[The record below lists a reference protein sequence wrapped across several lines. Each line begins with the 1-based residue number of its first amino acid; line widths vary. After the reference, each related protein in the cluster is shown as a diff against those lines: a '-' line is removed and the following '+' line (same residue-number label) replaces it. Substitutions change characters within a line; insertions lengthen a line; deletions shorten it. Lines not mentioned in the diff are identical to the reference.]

1 MSFLEKLPFFLLI
14 SLALIGMQQKMIAQN
29 QPKIEPRTDRILQ
42 EATNDSK
49 SAKAFNFQ
57 TNITI
62 VSSKT
67 INEIPK
73 PSLNSSCLNFTPITN
88 TIKPNQSLLQRP
100 DIENRVVPTSACAAD
115 LLGTGNTFN
124 SQLPP
129 EEIETPKPE
138 ETMPTETLP
147 NNNEEAQLVES
158 KDWHIDIQPYATIPV
173 TTYGSVTIGK
183 RSVDYHI
190 SLGEVV
196 DVLRVVASGRIEA
209 WKGNFGLIFDGYYVS
224 LHGGGIKQV
233 ERPLANARLESNLTF
248 DQGIY
253 DFALSYH
260 IGDRPIPYQ
269 PTQPSKA
276 AFPRIWFTPILGTRL
291 NDISSTI
298 KTTLTFDRLEQTFE
312 GSGSRAEKT
321 WFEPMVGGA
330 LGLQISEPIT
340 FWVRGDAS
348 GFGLAG
354 ETDLSWNAIFGV
366 DWWVKP
372 NISLNLAYRFY
383 QIKYGNG
390 SGDNAFEFEQ
400 NFNGP
405 YLAVTFRI

>member
-1 MSFLEKLPFFLLI
+1 MPKLLQKNYLTPVLQGLL
-14 SLALIGMQQKMIAQN
+14 LG
-29 QPKIEPRTDRILQ
+29 
-42 EATNDSK
+42 
-49 SAKAFNFQ
+49 SACFVSANVNANPTPTLSVVNSSEEGAKERPVWE
-57 TNITI
+57 I

-67 INEIPK
+67 INEIPE
-73 PSLNSSCLNFTPITN
+73 PSLNSSCPDFTPITN
-88 TIKPNQSLLQRP
+88 TIKPNESSLQRP
-100 DIENRVVPTSACAAD
+100 DSENRVVPNSACAVD
-115 LLGTGNTFN
+115 LVDESGNTLN
-124 SQLPP
+124 SQLTP
-129 EEIETPKPE
+129 EEMETPKPE
-138 ETMPTETLP
+138 ETIPTETSPETPL
-147 NNNEEAQLVES
+147 NNNEETQVVES

-173 TTYGSVTIGK
+173 TTYGSVTVGR
-183 RSVDYHI
+183 RSVDYHL

-196 DVLRVVASGRIEA
+196 NVLRVAASGRIEA

-224 LHGGGIKQV
+224 LHGGGIEQV
-233 ERPLANARLESNLTF
+233 ERPIVNARLESNLTF

-260 IGDRPIPYQ
+260 IGARPIPYQ

-291 NDISSTI
+291 NDLSSTI
-298 KTTLTFDRLEQTFE
+298 ETTLTFDCCLEQTFE
-312 GSGSRAEKT
+312 GPGSSAGRT
-321 WFEPMVGGA
+321 WFEPMVGGEI
-330 LGLQISEPIT
+330 GLQISEPIT

-383 QIKYGNG
+383 EIKYGNG
-390 SGDNAFEFEQ
+390 TGDHAFEFEQ

>member
-1 MSFLEKLPFFLLI
+1 MIFLEKPFLFLLI
-14 SLALIGMQQKMIAQN
+14 SLALIGMPQKTIAQN
-29 QPKIEPRTDRILQ
+29 QPAINPRSERILQ
-42 EATNDSK
+42 EATNDLK
-49 SAKAFNFQ
+49 SAKAFIQ
-57 TNITI
+57 TDITI
-62 VSSKT
+62 ASSKT
-67 INEIPK
+67 INEILK
-73 PSLNSSCLNFTPITN
+73 PSIASSCPDFTPITN
-88 TIKPNQSLLQRP
+88 TIEPNESRKES
-100 DIENRVVPTSACAAD
+100 ENPVVPNSACASD
-115 LLGTGNTFN
+115 LVSGSGNTFN
-124 SQLPP
+124 SQLTP
-129 EEIETPKPE
+129 EEMETPKPE
-138 ETMPTETLP
+138 ETIPTETSPETPP
-147 NNNEEAQLVES
+147 NNGEETQAVET

-173 TTYGSVTIGK
+173 TTYGSVTVGK
-183 RSVDYHI
+183 RSVDYHL

-233 ERPLANARLESNLTF
+233 ERPIVNARLESNLTF

-269 PTQPSKA
+269 PTKPSSA

-298 KTTLTFDRLEQTFE
+298 ETTLTFDRLEQTVE
-312 GSGSRAEKT
+312 GSGSDGRT

-330 LGLQISEPIT
+330 IGIQVSEPIT
-340 FWVRGDAS
+340 LWVRGDAS

-390 SGDNAFEFEQ
+390 SGDNAFKFEQ

>member
-1 MSFLEKLPFFLLI
+1 MTSN
-14 SLALIGMQQKMIAQN
+14 A
-29 QPKIEPRTDRILQ
+29 
-42 EATNDSK
+42 EANPTPAFPVVNDSEEGANAY
-49 SAKAFNFQ
+49 SNLETA
-57 TNITI
+57 
-62 VSSKT
+62 SLKT
-67 INEIPK
+67 IDEIYK
-73 PSLNSSCLNFTPITN
+73 PLLNSSCPNFTPITN
-88 TIKPNQSLLQRP
+88 TIKPNESSLQRQ
-100 DIENRVVPTSACAAD
+100 DLENSVVPTSSCAAD
-115 LLGTGNTFN
+115 LIGDSGNTLN
-124 SQLPP
+124 SQLTP
-129 EEIETPKPE
+129 EGMETPTPE
-138 ETMPTETLP
+138 ETLPTEISP
-147 NNNEEAQLVES
+147 NNEEETQVVES

-173 TTYGSVTIGK
+173 TTYGSVTAGT
-183 RSVDYHI
+183 RSVDYHL

-233 ERPLANARLESNLTF
+233 ERPLVNASLESNLTF

-291 NDISSTI
+291 NDLSSTI
-298 KTTLTFDRLEQTFE
+298 TTTLSFDRLEKTFE
-312 GSGSRAEKT
+312 GTSRAGRT
-321 WFEPMVGGA
+321 WFEPMVGGK
-330 LGLQISEPIT
+330 LGLQVSEPIT
-340 FWVRGDAS
+340 FWVRGDVS

-372 NISLNLAYRFY
+372 YLSLNLAYRFY

-390 SGDNAFEFEQ
+390 SGNNAFEFEQ